1 MSSSASGDQITGD
14 SFSAMSRILPTKEIL
29 DIPSTASALIQRT
42 DTFVYFRTKRIQLFD
57 M

>member
-1 MSSSASGDQITGD
+1 
-14 SFSAMSRILPTKEIL
+14 MSRILPTKEIL